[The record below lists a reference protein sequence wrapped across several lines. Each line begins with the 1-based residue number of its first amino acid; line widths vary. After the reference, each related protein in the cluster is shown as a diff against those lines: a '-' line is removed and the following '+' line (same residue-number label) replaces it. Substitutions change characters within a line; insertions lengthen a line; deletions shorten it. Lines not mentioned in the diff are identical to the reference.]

1 MNRDRAL
8 RVVLILVG
16 LLFTAAIYP
25 ATMTVWGRDMP
36 SYEGAMGLTVYFAL
50 GIFLLTAVRQ
60 PSAHRSLILFAAWSS
75 IAHAAIMTAM
85 VLRDPRAHEH
95 LISVVIFGM
104 VGVLLLA
111 VAPRR
116 QSAERLEQA

>member
-1 MNRDRAL
+1 MNRGIAL
-8 RVVLILVG
+8 KAVLIVVG

-25 ATMTVWGRDMP
+25 ASMTVWGRDIA

-75 IAHAAIMTAM
+75 IAHAAVMTAM
-85 VLRDPRAHEH
+85 VLRDSRAHEH
-95 LISVVIFGM
+95 LSAVIIFSVIGV
-104 VGVLLLA
+104 VLL
-111 VAPRR
+111 VVVPRK
-116 QSAERLEQA
+116 QAAQHQERA